1 MTEHYAAQVDESGMP
16 AVVPTDV
23 ALVCP
28 RQQAPKPGQEVTIS
42 YGDKSNE
49 GLLMSYGTYLSG
61 FCRVVLC
68 CAVLCCAV
76 LCCAVLCCAVL
87 CCAVLCCAVLC
98 CAVLCDAVL
107 FMLCCAVL
115 CCAALRCTVLC
126 CYAVLGWHALTL
138 ARLAEVRRS
147 VLSCHSW
154 PSLCYAGKHVTA
166 SLLSTAQPPVLSH
179 HRSLVSYP
187 PKSCSA

>member
-87 CCAVLCCAVLC
+87 CCAVLCCA
-98 CAVLCDAVL
+98 
-107 FMLCCAVL
+107 
-115 CCAALRCTVLC
+115 ALRCTVLC
-126 CYAVLGWHALTL
+126 CCAVLGWHALTL

-166 SLLSTAQPPVLSH
+166 SLLSTAQSPALSH

>member
-1 MTEHYAAQVDESGMP
+1 MIEHYAAQVDESGMP

-76 LCCAVLCCAVL
+76 LSCPVLCCVMRCSLCCAVLRCDWLCCAVLCCAVL

-98 CAVLCDAVL
+98 CAALHRAVL
-107 FMLCCAVL
+107 LCCPGMA
-115 CCAALRCTVLC
+115 CA
-126 CYAVLGWHALTL
+126 YLG
-138 ARLAEVRRS
+138 
-147 VLSCHSW
+147 
-154 PSLCYAGKHVTA
+154 
-166 SLLSTAQPPVLSH
+166 STCGGPAQCPVLSQ
-179 HRSLVSYP
+179 L
-187 PKSCSA
+187 A